1 MNVHIIGAGPTGM
14 AVALNYRQKGHNVH
28 VYDKK
33 EGPGGS
39 WWEPDGARDFH
50 SHRSLFK
57 AGFKNFE
64 NFLKKLDL
72 SWDTYFE
79 KESSE
84 DFSKYIDSSDYLTL
98 IKYYFVCTVFNREM
112 ALKTSLRDL
121 LDGLITQKTADF
133 LRALTYVIDGV
144 SWDTMK
150 SFEFFE
156 TVNFLNLSLMTSMY
170 TQKVSGAVMNR
181 DIESKLV
188 SLGVQFHYGK
198 ALDYV
203 EYYKDSYKGLFT
215 NGTELSDGI
224 LVLCVDNGPAY
235 WLMRNNWGDIRD
247 KMNVT
252 KYTSFNILLE
262 YDYDVVL
269 PKATIDYTME
279 TKYKIIPRVN
289 KNIISCVI
297 CDVEPLKH
305 VPPDV
310 LLKNVI
316 HQMGVPEPVTHK
328 ICWGSVW
335 DGNSWYHTQT
345 AASYS
350 EGVPF
355 QGKCSSVYMCGMM
368 SERRT
373 PFASIEAAVEV
384 ANRFTGDKCVYPVK
398 LNHFLYLSIF
408 LLMILIVKIIK

>member
-1 MNVHIIGAGPTGM
+1 M
-14 AVALNYRQKGHNVH
+14 ALN
-28 VYDKK
+28 
-33 EGPGGS
+33 
-39 WWEPDGARDFH
+39 
-50 SHRSLFK
+50 
-57 AGFKNFE
+57 
-64 NFLKKLDL
+64 
-72 SWDTYFE
+72 
-79 KESSE
+79 
-84 DFSKYIDSSDYLTL
+84 
-98 IKYYFVCTVFNREM
+98 
-112 ALKTSLRDL
+112 TSLSDL

-144 SWDTMK
+144 PWDTMK

-188 SLGVQFHYGK
+188 SLGVRFHYGK
-198 ALDYV
+198 SLDYV

-215 NGTELSDGI
+215 DGTELSDGI

-235 WLMRNNWGDIRD
+235 WLMRNNWGDLRD

-269 PKATIDYTME
+269 PKTTIDYTME

-310 LLKNVI
+310 LVKNVI

-384 ANRFTGDKCVYPVK
+384 ANRFTGDRCVYPVK
-398 LNHFLYLSIF
+398 LNHFLYLLIF